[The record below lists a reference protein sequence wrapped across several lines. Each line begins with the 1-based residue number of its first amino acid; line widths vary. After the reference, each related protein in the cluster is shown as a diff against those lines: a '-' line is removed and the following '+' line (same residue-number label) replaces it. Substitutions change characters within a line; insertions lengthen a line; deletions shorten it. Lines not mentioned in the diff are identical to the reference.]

1 MKKAFSMLL
10 AVVMLACCFSGC
22 AKQAETPAEVPA
34 VPFEVGTDKTEYVVD
49 GSAGWTSY
57 PVYVKIVAGDEV
69 LFNGTVTLTSDN
81 MFVSEITFAAITEK
95 GLSSD
100 GVQVGFINSIGD
112 YVAGNDAEGNYM
124 YWGYTVNGKYVNF
137 ACNQMRALEGDY
149 ILWEFQKYD
158 ETATPASNPS
168 GITAPFEVGTDTAEY
183 VVDGSAGWTSYPV
196 NVKIVAGEDV
206 LFNGTVTLTSDN
218 MFASEATFAAITEK
232 GLSSDGVQVG
242 FINSI
247 GDYVAGN
254 DANGTYMY
262 WGYTVNGKAVNFA
275 CNQMSLLEGD
285 YLLWEF
291 QAYEG

>member
-1 MKKAFSMLL
+1 MKKAFSILMV
-10 AVVMLACCFSGC
+10 VVMLACCFTGC
-22 AKQAETPAEVPA
+22 AKQAEAPAEVPA

-49 GSAGWTSY
+49 GSAGLTSY
-57 PVYVKIVAGDEV
+57 PVYVKIVAGEDV

-100 GVQVGFINSIGD
+100 GVQAGFINSIGD

-124 YWGYTVNGKYVNF
+124 YWGYTVNGKYVSF

-158 ETATPASNPS
+158 ENATPATIPS

-196 NVKIVAGEDV
+196 YVKIVAGEEV

-232 GLSSDGVQVG
+232 GLSSDGVQAG

-254 DANGTYMY
+254 DAKGTYMY
-262 WGYTVNGKAVNFA
+262 WGYTVNGKNVNFA
-275 CNQMSLLEGD
+275 CNQMNLLEGD

-291 QAYEG
+291 QAYED

>member
-22 AKQAETPAEVPA
+22 AKQAETPAEVAA
-34 VPFEVGTDKTEYVVD
+34 VPFEVGEDKTEYVVD

-69 LFNGTVTLTSDN
+69 LFNGTVTRTSDN

-124 YWGYTVNGKYVNF
+124 YWGYTVNGKYASF

-158 ETATPASNPS
+158 ETATPAAIPS

-196 NVKIVAGEDV
+196 NVKIVAGEEV